1 MAVESGHQ
9 RRRLRIAAAMALL
22 GLAGCAA
29 NSRAPQPDAA
39 QPDAAHVEM
48 EPQGIVE
55 PAQAR
60 HLAAMLAGEAHRR
73 NLLLPDEKLKGVVD
87 AAPAGEGLYLVTVL
101 DLSDAKGKR
110 LHRVV
115 EESLNPQ
122 PVLTDANL
130 KSTAASAIDKLS
142 LWRGAAGDIATG
154 SIAPARAIA
163 SSAALDI
170 APFGPDEKVA
180 AASIATIA
188 AARPAFDIIFGPAPG
203 DGAAA
208 LKAALENELAKM
220 PPIGDA
226 RRYTLH
232 GDIAISSREDGDVGV
247 AIHWQLTSADG
258 HRIGMVTQSR
268 AVSPSRIVSY
278 WGDLA
283 RTAATPAAI
292 GILDMLTPASAPM
305 LPGNA
310 S

>member
-9 RRRLRIAAAMALL
+9 RRRLRITAAIALL

-29 NSRAPQPDAA
+29 NTRAPQVDAA
-39 QPDAAHVEM
+39 RVEI
-48 EPQGIVE
+48 EPQGTVE

-60 HLAAMLAGEAHRR
+60 HLAAMIAGEAQRR
-73 NLLLPDEKLKGVVD
+73 NLLAQDEKLKGVID
-87 AAPAGEGLYLVTVL
+87 AAPAGEGLYLVTVI
-101 DLSDAKGKR
+101 DLSDSNGKR

-122 PVLTDANL
+122 PTLTDADL
-130 KSTAASAIDKLS
+130 KNTATSAIDKLS
-142 LWRGAAGDIATG
+142 LWRGAADDIPTG

-170 APFGPDEKVA
+170 APFGPDEKIA
-180 AASIATIA
+180 AASIAAIA

-208 LKAALENELAKM
+208 LKAALEDELAKM
-220 PPIGDA
+220 PPTGDA
-226 RRYTLH
+226 RHYMLH
-232 GDIAISSREDGDVGV
+232 GDVTISSRDDGDVGV
-247 AIHWQLTSADG
+247 AIHWQLASADG
-258 HRIGMVTQSR
+258 RRIGTVTQSR
-268 AVSPSRIVSY
+268 SVSPSRIVSY

-283 RTAATPAAI
+283 KAAAEPAAS
-292 GILDMLTPASAPM
+292 GILDMLNPASTPM